1 MVERP
6 SWFAEKEEQESSAK
20 QRKREREWQWGEVET
35 GELREREK
43 ESVGE
48 DWGEAERVW
57 LVCDGE
63 RGLGFFFYYF
73 FLIWVRFG

>member
-57 LVCDGE
+57 LVSDGE
-63 RGLGFFFYYF
+63 RGLGFFFYLF
-73 FLIWVRFG
+73 FF